1 LLTQQVIAATGIT
14 LYVRFHAQRAI
25 VNLTTTDIARLS
37 GDQSRV
43 RICQL
48 ALKGLIPPK
57 RVKGYE
63 QHRCYDSKKLVYCE
77 ERRRQQA
84 ARPIREAPRARFTP
98 SRKFP
103 IPWTTSGSGTQ
114 QLETETLG

>member
-1 LLTQQVIAATGIT
+1 VRFDIFLDVARDKPDQSAQSHEWNRSRLYAVIEISEADAEPLSRLLLTQQVIAAAGIT
-14 LYVRFHAQRAI
+14 LYVRLHAQRAI

-63 QHRCYDSKKLVYCE
+63 QHRYYNSKK
-77 ERRRQQA
+77 
-84 ARPIREAPRARFTP
+84 APV
-98 SRKFP
+98 
-103 IPWTTSGSGTQ
+103 
-114 QLETETLG
+114 L